1 MSFFGVADHFIV
13 SSRGVSF
20 SQAWF
25 YAQTGKSIA
34 EQRFF
39 WHGRRS
45 YEVARYW
52 DKFAGFARSL
62 QRLYYV
68 QCMIGEIGSQSRR
81 TAADECVRHIADTDA
96 AAVLFIGKLNRELSP
111 GTVIA
116 SPKEN
121 LARKIAWWYGNQ
133 RPLRPIDFN
142 SGIKPGARYVE

>member
-1 MSFFGVADHFIV
+1 
-13 SSRGVSF
+13 
-20 SQAWF
+20 
-25 YAQTGKSIA
+25 
-34 EQRFF
+34 
-39 WHGRRS
+39 
-45 YEVARYW
+45 
-52 DKFAGFARSL
+52 
-62 QRLYYV
+62 
-68 QCMIGEIGSQSRR
+68 MIGEIGSQSRR

>member
-45 YEVARYW
+45 YEAARYW
-52 DKFAGFARSL
+52 DKFSGFARSL

-68 QCMIGEIGSQSRR
+68 QCMIGEIDSQSRR

-111 GTVIA
+111 GIMTNKGAYFAAWTADNIECNIEGVETYGEII
-116 SPKEN
+116 
-121 LARKIAWWYGNQ
+121 KILQLIG
-133 RPLRPIDFN
+133 
-142 SGIKPGARYVE
+142 E